1 MKKMHFIIYTIV
13 LVLMLSSLVYAHPGR
28 TDENGGHYDH
38 STGEYH
44 YHHGYPAHQH
54 ENGVCPYDYDDN
66 TDHLDTAV
74 SSVNGVSTSVLK
86 NDTGVDP
93 LFSSLCASLLLF
105 CALFIPYKLL
115 KSKKNSTRCD
125 TTPANNYVTVCIDV
139 DASELEHINDFKPLY
154 IPQNYDECYDLFSSI
169 ICENS
174 AMPTIIEQLS
184 ILTYM
189 EVYSPYYKKD
199 LYTTHNYICGSR
211 METIDTIIFTAFVL
225 DSYYSLYRK
234 HVSSCFHDEYLKSVK
249 ECISNFLLLNLSQSN
264 TEIIFN
270 ERFSLYS
277 ELFIE
282 NHDYSKIFGLYLAL
296 ICEDNMTQGYEP
308 FNPDTAIDN
317 KLLSAVSS
325 VLVSYYEQLI
335 NDCDTTIADIV
346 SN

>member
-1 MKKMHFIIYTIV
+1 MANIYKGTLGLIGNTPLVEVENIEKELNLPATLLVKLEYLNPAGSVKDRIAKAMIEDAEEKGILKKGSVIIEPTSGNTGIGLAAIAAVKGYRIILTMPETMSIERRNILKAYGAEIV
-13 LVLMLSSLVYAHPGR
+13 LTEGARGMKGAIEKADELAKEIPDSFIPGQFVNPANAAMHR
-28 TDENGGHYDH
+28 KTTGPEIYKDTDGAVDIFVAGVGTGG
-38 STGEYH
+38 T
-44 YHHGYPAHQH
+44 
-54 ENGVCPYDYDDN
+54 
-66 TDHLDTAV
+66 L
-74 SSVNGVSTSVLK
+74 
-86 NDTGVDP
+86 TGV
-93 LFSSLCASLLLF
+93 
-105 CALFIPYKLL
+105 
-115 KSKKNSTRCD
+115 
-125 TTPANNYVTVCIDV
+125 
-139 DASELEHINDFKPLY
+139 
-154 IPQNYDECYDLFSSI
+154 
-169 ICENS
+169 
-174 AMPTIIEQLS
+174 
-184 ILTYM
+184 
-189 EVYSPYYKKD
+189 
-199 LYTTHNYICGSR
+199 G
-211 METIDTIIFTAFVL
+211 
-225 DSYYSLYRK
+225 
-234 HVSSCFHDEYLKSVK
+234 EYLKSVK